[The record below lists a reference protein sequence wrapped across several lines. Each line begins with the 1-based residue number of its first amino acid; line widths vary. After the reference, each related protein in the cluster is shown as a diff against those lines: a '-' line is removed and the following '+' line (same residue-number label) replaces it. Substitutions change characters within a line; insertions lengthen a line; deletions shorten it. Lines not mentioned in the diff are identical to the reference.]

1 VVYSLFIGH
10 IGDLRAAAVFFKK
23 FDDPPKLIRKAEPRM
38 NRDIEYY
45 RKYRWVVVTV
55 GLFVMMVISIYQYSW
70 SLFAYSLAQEF
81 KWDLATIGLTF
92 TVFAYTAT
100 FIQPFSGYVADS
112 FGPRKVS
119 VAASVLVGLGFLL
132 CSFATSPAQLYFF
145 YGLGGVGVGVLYGL
159 STASAIKW
167 FPDKRGFAT
176 GLVVFGFGAGTA
188 IFNWMI
194 QGSLESNGFR
204 ITLQYLG
211 VLMLAVLVP
220 ASFFYKFPPPQ
231 WLPTGQGSAQKKG
244 VHPAEYK
251 PAAMMATYQWYLIY
265 FCFAF
270 TVSIVLLFGAQMKM
284 VAREYNLP
292 KGYFDLLLVVF
303 PLGNGLSRVVSGAV
317 SDRLGREK
325 TMVFFYALLGVSIVA
340 LLLFGTHPFLFV
352 LIVFLAALLGGAPFA
367 LYPATVGDYYGAKYS
382 TVNYGITYTAKAWA
396 GLISGWLSGYLVSQ
410 TGSYKIPLVA
420 IAVCSLLAAFL
431 SHPRLM
437 KSPQRS

>member
-1 VVYSLFIGH
+1 M
-10 IGDLRAAAVFFKK
+10 D
-23 FDDPPKLIRKAEPRM
+23 
-38 NRDIEYY
+38 RDIEYY
-45 RKYRWVVVTV
+45 RKFRWVVISI

-100 FIQPFSGYVADS
+100 FIQPFSGYIADS

-119 VAASVLVGLGFLL
+119 VFASVVVGLGFLL
-132 CSFATSPAQLYFF
+132 SSLASSPGQLYFF
-145 YGLGGVGVGVLYGL
+145 YGLGGVGVGILYGL

-194 QGSLESNGFR
+194 QGSLETNGFR
-204 ITLQYLG
+204 TTLQYLG
-211 VLMLAVLVP
+211 FLMLGVLVP

-231 WLPTGQGSAQKKG
+231 WMPQAKGGNKKSASQL
-244 VHPAEYK
+244 VEYK
-251 PAAMMATYQWYLIY
+251 PAAMMGTYQWYLIY

-284 VAREYNLP
+284 VAKEYQLP
-292 KGYFDLLLVVF
+292 KEYFDLLLVIF
-303 PLGNGLSRVVSGAV
+303 PLGNGLSRIVSGAV

-325 TMVFFYALLGVSIVA
+325 TMVFFYTFLGVSILA

-352 LIVFLAALLGGAPFA
+352 IIVFIAALLGGAPFA
-367 LYPATVGDYYGAKYS
+367 LYPATVGDYYGSKYS

-396 GLISGWLSGYLVSQ
+396 GLISGWLSGYFVSQ
-410 TGSYKIPLVA
+410 MGSYRIPLIIIA
-420 IAVCSLLAAFL
+420 ICSLLAAFF
-431 SHPRLM
+431 SNPRM
-437 KSPQRS
+437 MRSPQKKS